1 MDYTYIVTE
10 YGCNSGAHDM
20 WPPQSKLFTNYNAA
34 YQHFLKV
41 SPPLDDPENQAKKFA
56 ITSDQFTEFCA
67 ENKDYIIIE
76 LRVQTPGY
84 LDGLPGISAKRPRG
98 AILAA
103 TKISK

>member
-1 MDYTYIVTE
+1 MAYTYIVTE

-20 WPPQSKLFTNYNAA
+20 WPPQSKLFTSYNVA

-41 SPPLDDPENQAKKFA
+41 SPPLDDPENQAKNFG
-56 ITSDQFTEFCA
+56 ITSDEFMGFCA

-84 LDGLPGISAKRPRG
+84 LDGLPGTSAKRPRG

-103 TKISK
+103 TKIIQ